1 MAMLHLAGLS
11 SRTMSMIS
19 KRLLGIEVGKD
30 TISGS
35 LSLVEDEAKRWLDR
49 PRSQILGSLH

>member
-1 MAMLHLAGLS
+1 MLHLAGLS